1 MAHPFMSN
9 AWFDAIV
16 KIRDEIGEIPA
27 NQDIQDIVI
36 NLVVTDGPDGDQE
49 MHVKAGSFDR
59 GLAENAPTKLTMP
72 YEIARKLFI
81 ERDPKVAVQAFMAGQ
96 VKIEGE
102 VGPLMQLQLPRED
115 SPESR
120 ELKDRIAEITEV

>member
-1 MAHPFMSN
+1 VTHPFMSN

-16 KIRDEIGEIPA
+16 KIRDEVGEIPLDEA
-27 NQDIQDIVI
+27 IKDVAI

-72 YEIARKLFI
+72 YEIARDLFV
-81 ERDPKVAVQAFMAGQ
+81 ERDQQIAVQAFMAGQ
-96 VKIEGE
+96 IKVEGE
-102 VGPLMQLQLPRED
+102 VGPLIKMQLPKED
-115 SPESR
+115 TPQSR
-120 ELKDRIAEITEV
+120 KLKDRIKEITAV